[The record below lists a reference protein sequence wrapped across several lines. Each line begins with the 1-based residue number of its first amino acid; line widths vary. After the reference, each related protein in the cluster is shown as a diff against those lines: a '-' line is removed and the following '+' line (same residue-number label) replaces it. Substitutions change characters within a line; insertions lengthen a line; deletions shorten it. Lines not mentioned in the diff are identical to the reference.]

1 MLSARFSELA
11 QKPDAPFLA
20 AGAGRSLFLARTK
33 EQASLSA
40 RVKEDGIERGLEG
53 LLGEAERVARFG
65 FTATELERQKQSV
78 LRSYERVVAEV
89 DNIVSSSRANEYV
102 RNFTQNE
109 TLPSPNDEYAMHQRF
124 LPQITLDEVNKL
136 SKEWFGTDRN
146 RIVVVTA
153 PEKADVP
160 LPTSTQLTAVLKA
173 APSKTLTAYVDSAG
187 SASLMDSIPKGG
199 TVVKA
204 TTREPG
210 ITEWELSNGVKVVLK
225 PTNLKA
231 DEILFQAISDG
242 GTSLASDADYIPASS
257 AVNLVTAGGLGKF
270 NLVDLRKTLTGKV
283 ASARPFI
290 SEIQEGVSGGASR
303 KDLETMFQ
311 LIYLTFTAPRLDRDA
326 FTVQATQAKTIL
338 ANQAADP
345 EFAFSKALSEALYQN
360 HVRRQPM
367 TVETIAKWDLDKS
380 FAFYKERFAD
390 ASNFTFIFIG
400 DFDLPLMKPF
410 AEQYLAALPSS
421 RRKED
426 WKDVGA
432 RYAKG
437 IIEKTVE
444 KGIEPKSEVAL
455 VLTGPFKWDQS
466 ERVAIRA
473 MANVLQERLREAIRE
488 ELGGTYSISASA
500 GIQKLPRSEYTF
512 SIQFGAD
519 PKRVGDLL
527 KRVTQ
532 EIEKLKTEG
541 PTSQEAANVKALF
554 LREFETNSKQN
565 SYLLGQLTGKYQFR
579 EDPAGVW
586 LVPDYYNKID
596 VNQIHQAAKTYL
608 DMKNR
613 VQVTL
618 MPEKK

>member
-1 MLSARFSELA
+1 MGESL
-11 QKPDAPFLA
+11 P
-20 AGAGRSLFLARTK
+20 GADL
-33 EQASLSA
+33 
-40 RVKEDGIERGLEG
+40 
-53 LLGEAERVARFG
+53 
-65 FTATELERQKQSV
+65 
-78 LRSYERVVAEV
+78 
-89 DNIVSSSRANEYV
+89 
-102 RNFTQNE
+102 
-109 TLPSPNDEYAMHQRF
+109 EYAFHQRF

-173 APSKTLTAYVDSAG
+173 ASSKALTAYVDSAG

-199 TVVKA
+199 TVVK
-204 TTREPG
+204 TTAREPG

-326 FTVQATQAKTIL
+326 FTVQVTQAKTIL

-360 HVRRQPM
+360 HLRRQPM
-367 TVETIAKWDLDKS
+367 TVETVAKWDLDKS
-380 FAFYKERFAD
+380 FAFYKERFAN

-410 AEQYLAALPSS
+410 AEQYLAALPST

-432 RYAKG
+432 RYPKG

-532 EIEKLKTEG
+532 EIEKLKAEG

>member
-1 MLSARFSELA
+1 
-11 QKPDAPFLA
+11 
-20 AGAGRSLFLARTK
+20 
-33 EQASLSA
+33 
-40 RVKEDGIERGLEG
+40 
-53 LLGEAERVARFG
+53 
-65 FTATELERQKQSV
+65 
-78 LRSYERVVAEV
+78 
-89 DNIVSSSRANEYV
+89 
-102 RNFTQNE
+102 
-109 TLPSPNDEYAMHQRF
+109 
-124 LPQITLDEVNKL
+124 
-136 SKEWFGTDRN
+136 
-146 RIVVVTA
+146 
-153 PEKADVP
+153 
-160 LPTSTQLTAVLKA
+160 
-173 APSKTLTAYVDSAG
+173 
-187 SASLMDSIPKGG
+187 
-199 TVVKA
+199 
-204 TTREPG
+204 
-210 ITEWELSNGVKVVLK
+210 
-225 PTNLKA
+225 
-231 DEILFQAISDG
+231 
-242 GTSLASDADYIPASS
+242 
-257 AVNLVTAGGLGKF
+257 
-270 NLVDLRKTLTGKV
+270 
-283 ASARPFI
+283 
-290 SEIQEGVSGGASR
+290 
-303 KDLETMFQ
+303 
-311 LIYLTFTAPRLDRDA
+311 
-326 FTVQATQAKTIL
+326 
-338 ANQAADP
+338 
-345 EFAFSKALSEALYQN
+345 
-360 HVRRQPM
+360 
-367 TVETIAKWDLDKS
+367 
-380 FAFYKERFAD
+380 
-390 ASNFTFIFIG
+390 
-400 DFDLPLMKPF
+400 MKPF
-410 AEQYLAALPSS
+410 AEQYLAALPST

-432 RYAKG
+432 RYPKG

>member
-1 MLSARFSELA
+1 
-11 QKPDAPFLA
+11 
-20 AGAGRSLFLARTK
+20 
-33 EQASLSA
+33 
-40 RVKEDGIERGLEG
+40 
-53 LLGEAERVARFG
+53 
-65 FTATELERQKQSV
+65 
-78 LRSYERVVAEV
+78 
-89 DNIVSSSRANEYV
+89 
-102 RNFTQNE
+102 
-109 TLPSPNDEYAMHQRF
+109 
-124 LPQITLDEVNKL
+124 
-136 SKEWFGTDRN
+136 
-146 RIVVVTA
+146 
-153 PEKADVP
+153 VP
-160 LPTSTQLTAVLKA
+160 
-173 APSKTLTAYVDSAG
+173 
-187 SASLMDSIPKGG
+187 
-199 TVVKA
+199 
-204 TTREPG
+204 
-210 ITEWELSNGVKVVLK
+210 
-225 PTNLKA
+225 
-231 DEILFQAISDG
+231 AISDG

-360 HVRRQPM
+360 HLRRQPM

-410 AEQYLAALPSS
+410 AEQYLAALPST

-426 WKDVGA
+426 WKDVDA

-437 IIEKTVE
+437 IIDKTVE

-512 SIQFGAD
+512 SIQFGCD
-519 PKRVGDLL
+519 PQRVGDLV
-527 KRVTQ
+527 KRVFQ
-532 EIEKLKTEG
+532 EIEKFKAEG
-541 PTSQEAANVKALF
+541 PTAQQASDVKALL
-554 LREFETNSKQN
+554 LREFETNVKQN
-565 SYLLGQLTGKYQFR
+565 NYLLGQLSGKYQLD

-586 LVPDYYNKID
+586 QVGDYYGKLDAKGI
-596 VNQIHQAAKTYL
+596 QQAAVTYL
-608 DMKNR
+608 DTKNR